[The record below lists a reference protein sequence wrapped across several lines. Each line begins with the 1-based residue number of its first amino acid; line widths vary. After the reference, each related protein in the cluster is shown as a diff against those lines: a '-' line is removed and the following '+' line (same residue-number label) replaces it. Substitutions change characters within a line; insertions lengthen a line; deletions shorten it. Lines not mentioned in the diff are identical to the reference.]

1 MDYLENIDIHIDMG
15 FLENV
20 DIDMGILQNINIAE
34 MLYR

>member
-15 FLENV
+15 FLEKV